1 MTFSSVMSIYFD
13 ISIALSVCI
22 FGINLIGAVALSV
35 ILSKTLLSVIG
46 IFLFEEISNASAAG
60 CLAWSSCF

>member
-1 MTFSSVMSIYFD
+1 MSIYFD

-22 FGINLIGAVALSV
+22 FGINLIGAVALSI

-60 CLAWSSCF
+60 CLA